1 MKKWLSRIF
10 PSPLISLMLIGVWCM
25 LQRSYD
31 LGTVLFAVVLAFFIP
46 IFAAN
51 LRPRYVKVRR
61 PLTILKLFC
70 VVTIDAWHSAWSVI
84 KLLMR
89 RIGTEDS
96 SEFVQIPL
104 DMRDPNGLA
113 VLAIITCITPGNA
126 WAELSMDRSML
137 LLHVLDGRV
146 VPAEVIKTVKE
157 RYERPLMEIFEQ

>member
-1 MKKWLSRIF
+1 MRKWLNRLF

-31 LGTVLFAVVLAFFIP
+31 LGTVLFSLLLAFFIP

-51 LRPRYVKVRR
+51 LRPRYVKVRK
-61 PLTILKLFC
+61 PWTIIKLF
-70 VVTIDAWHSAWSVI
+70 VIVTIDAWHSAWAVMV
-84 KLLMR
+84 LLMQKV
-89 RIGTEDS
+89 GTEDT

-137 LLHVLDGRV
+137 LLHVLDGKV
-146 VPAEVIKTVKE
+146 VPEEVIKSVKD

>member
-10 PSPLISLMLIGVWCM
+10 PSPLISLMLVGVWCM

-31 LGTVLFAVVLAFFIP
+31 LGTVLFALVLAFVIP

-61 PLTILKLFC
+61 PWTIVKLFF
-70 VVTIDAWHSAWSVI
+70 VVTLDAWLSAWSVLR
-84 KLLMR
+84 LLMR
-89 RIGTEDS
+89 RIGTEDT

-146 VPAEVIKTVKE
+146 VPENVIKTVKE